1 MEHKPRSYKTLQG
14 VFHGMAGTLIG
25 QVMSEALQRDV
36 SILPLEVICSSDYT
50 VKLIVSLGYREGAS
64 KPLLLHTWDWIGYGP
79 GGRPGKVRGMLR
91 IVAINGCGEVVY
103 RSAYPPKKM
112 PEA

>member
-14 VFHGMAGTLIG
+14 VFRGMAGTLIG

-103 RSAYPPKKM
+103 RSVYPPKKM